1 MAKATGV
8 KKGSKLNFYK
18 FVDTEEPKGKGS
30 NPFGAT
36 THFNNNTTAINQIGE
51 SVNGLISMVAELKE
65 LEMSRL
71 EQMNKNK
78 PTPEPEPKDDKKK
91 KGNNP
96 LVNFAKN
103 ASKKGGDF
111 LSGILGMLGNML
123 KMFIAIP
130 ALMWLADPANK
141 EKLITVI
148 KVLSK
153 VGKFIFDFM
162 KFGVMTLMDGLYN
175 MFKSDANVFERIIG
189 FGKALVGFAT
199 VFLGIRWLR
208 NPFKLIKDIGMVV
221 PKLIKFVTTLI
232 AGKGKQKGKGLV
244 NLGMSVLGVK
254 KKAAGGYVPLKKAA
268 SGGWISG
275 PQTGY
280 PVSLD
285 GGMTTSFIGH
295 GTEYVSQKADGGAF
309 VVPFDTPATRRT
321 PSLTNTRMKEAKRL
335 GFADGG
341 LLNIT
346 PPTFIT
352 NNNNNTTFNNN
363 NNTNTSN
370 TTTNNISEYS
380 KGGDISERN
389 ISQYSKG
396 GDVYQKFLNN
406 PQTSIDNTT
415 NEYTKSGE
423 ITDKFLDNSK
433 TFINEYSKGGRTLI
447 NNTTLKNNRTSTNN
461 TTTNEYSKGGEVN
474 NEFLYLPQTNMGNP
488 LDAFQDQS
496 YNPPIGN
503 TVNYNPSPINNFSR
517 GGDYK
522 PLLNFAVGG
531 KVNNISNFSTGGSV
545 SNINTS
551 AVQPI
556 SISTT
561 VSPMV
566 QRTKIGMGFSEGG
579 QTPKIM
585 SASTKPSVTKQ
596 TETRNESV
604 NEVKTASMATL
615 EATAATVMEVNN
627 KNAQAIEQAKSAT
640 AGGGG
645 EPNTVVQGLPGSGT
659 VNINGILKTTA
670 TVLNSNNNYM
680 KGLIK

>member
-78 PTPEPEPKDDKKK
+78 PTLEPEPKDDKKK
-91 KGNNP
+91 KAGNP

-103 ASKKGGDF
+103 ASKKRGDF

-189 FGKALVGFAT
+189 FGKALIGFAT
-199 VFLGIRWLR
+199 VFLGIRWLK

-221 PKLIKFVTTLI
+221 PKLVKFVTTLI
-232 AGKGKQKGKGLV
+232 AGKGKSKGKGLV
-244 NLGMSVLGVK
+244 KLGMNVLGVK

-346 PPTFIT
+346 PPTFNT
-352 NNNNNTTFNNN
+352 NNNNNATFNNN
-363 NNTNTSN
+363 NNTNTSTSN
-370 TTTNNISEYS
+370 TTTN
-380 KGGDISERN
+380 N

-396 GDVYQKFLNN
+396 GDISQKFLNN
-406 PQTSIDNTT
+406 SQTSIDNTT
-415 NEYTKSGE
+415 NEYTKGGE

-447 NNTTLKNNRTSTNN
+447 NNTTTNQ
-461 TTTNEYSKGGEVN
+461 YSKGGEVN
-474 NEFLYLPQTNMGNP
+474 NEFLYLPQTNMDNP
-488 LDAFQDQS
+488 LDTFQDQS

-522 PLLNFAVGG
+522 PLVNFAVGG

-545 SNINTS
+545 SNINT
-551 AVQPI
+551 QPI
-556 SISTT
+556 SISTEI
-561 VSPMV
+561 SPMV

-579 QTPKIM
+579 KTPRVF
-585 SASTKPSVTKQ
+585 SASTKSDNLTKQ

-615 EATAATVMEVNN
+615 EATAATVMEVNT
-627 KNAQAIEQAKSAT
+627 KNAQAIEQARSAT

-645 EPNTVVQGLPGSGT
+645 EPETIVQGLPGSGT
-659 VNINGILKTTA
+659 VNVNGVLKTTA

>member
-189 FGKALVGFAT
+189 FGKALIGFAT

-268 SGGWISG
+268 SGGWSSG

-447 NNTTLKNNRTSTNN
+447 NNTTLRII
-461 TTTNEYSKGGEVN
+461 EHQ
-474 NEFLYLPQTNMGNP
+474 L
-488 LDAFQDQS
+488 
-496 YNPPIGN
+496 I
-503 TVNYNPSPINNFSR
+503 I
-517 GGDYK
+517 
-522 PLLNFAVGG
+522 LL
-531 KVNNISNFSTGGSV
+531 
-545 SNINTS
+545 
-551 AVQPI
+551 
-556 SISTT
+556 
-561 VSPMV
+561 
-566 QRTKIGMGFSEGG
+566 
-579 QTPKIM
+579 
-585 SASTKPSVTKQ
+585 
-596 TETRNESV
+596 
-604 NEVKTASMATL
+604 
-615 EATAATVMEVNN
+615 
-627 KNAQAIEQAKSAT
+627 
-640 AGGGG
+640 
-645 EPNTVVQGLPGSGT
+645 
-659 VNINGILKTTA
+659 
-670 TVLNSNNNYM
+670 
-680 KGLIK
+680 

>member
-18 FVDTEEPKGKGS
+18 FVETEEPKGKGS

-65 LEMSRL
+65 LELARL
-71 EQMNKNK
+71 DQINKNK
-78 PTPEPEPKDDKKK
+78 PKPELESKDDKKK
-91 KGNNP
+91 KAGNP

-162 KFGVMTLMDGLYN
+162 KFGVITLMDGLYN
-175 MFKSDANVFERIIG
+175 MFKSDANIFERILG

-199 VFLGIRWLR
+199 VFLGIRWLK
-208 NPFKLIKDIGMVV
+208 NPLKLIKDIRAVV

-232 AGKGKQKGKGLV
+232 AGKKKGQAGGIVK
-244 NLGMSVLGVK
+244 LGMNVLGVK
-254 KKAAGGYVPLKKAA
+254 TKGRATGGYVPLKKAA

-335 GFADGG
+335 GFANGG

-352 NNNNNTTFNNN
+352 NNNNTAFNNN

-380 KGGDISERN
+380 KGGDIS
-389 ISQYSKG
+389 
-396 GDVYQKFLNN
+396 QKFLNN
-406 PQTSIDNTT
+406 SQTSIDNTT

-461 TTTNEYSKGGEVN
+461 TTTNQYSKGGEVN

-488 LDAFQDQS
+488 LDTFQDQS
-496 YNPPIGN
+496 YKPPIGN
-503 TVNYNPSPINNFSR
+503 TVNYNSSPINNFSK
-517 GGDYK
+517 GGDFK

-531 KVNNISNFSTGGSV
+531 KVNNVSNFSTGGSV
-545 SNINTS
+545 SNIST
-551 AVQPI
+551 QPI

-579 QTPKIM
+579 ETPKIM

-604 NEVKTASMATL
+604 NEVKTASLATL
-615 EATAATVMEVNN
+615 EATAATVMEVNT
-627 KNAQAIEQAKSAT
+627 KNAQAIEQARSAT

-645 EPNTVVQGLPGSGT
+645 EPETIVQGLPGSGT
-659 VNINGILKTTA
+659 VNVNGVLKTTA

>member
-51 SVNGLISMVAELKE
+51 SVNGLISMVAELKQLE
-65 LEMSRL
+65 LARL

-78 PTPEPEPKDDKKK
+78 PTLEPEPKDDKKK

-103 ASKKGGDF
+103 ASKKSGDF

-153 VGKFIFDFM
+153 IGKFIFDFM
-162 KFGVMTLMDGLYN
+162 KFGVLTLMDGLYN
-175 MFKSDANVFERIIG
+175 MFKSDGSVFDRILG

-199 VFLGIRWLR
+199 VFLGIRWLK
-208 NPFKLIKDIGMVV
+208 NPLKLIKDIKSVV

-232 AGKGKQKGKGLV
+232 SGKGKSKGKGLV
-244 NLGMSVLGVK
+244 KLGMNVLGVK

-346 PPTFIT
+346 PPTFNT
-352 NNNNNTTFNNN
+352 NNNNNATFNNN

-370 TTTNNISEYS
+370 TTTNNISQYS
-380 KGGDISERN
+380 KGGDIS
-389 ISQYSKG
+389 
-396 GDVYQKFLNN
+396 QKFLNN
-406 PQTSIDNTT
+406 SQTSIDNTT

-447 NNTTLKNNRTSTNN
+447 NNTTLKNNRTSTSN
-461 TTTNEYSKGGEVN
+461 TTTNQYSKGGEVN
-474 NEFLYLPQTNMGNP
+474 NEFLYLPQTNMDNP
-488 LDAFQDQS
+488 LDTFQDQS

-522 PLLNFAVGG
+522 PLVNFAVGG

-545 SNINTS
+545 SNINT
-551 AVQPI
+551 QPI
-556 SISTT
+556 SISTEI
-561 VSPMV
+561 SPMV

-579 QTPKIM
+579 KTPRVF
-585 SASTKPSVTKQ
+585 SASTKSDNLTKQ

-615 EATAATVMEVNN
+615 EATAATVMEVNT
-627 KNAQAIEQAKSAT
+627 KNAQAIEQARSAT

-645 EPNTVVQGLPGSGT
+645 EPETIVQGLPGSGT
-659 VNINGILKTTA
+659 VNVNGVLKTTA

>member
-78 PTPEPEPKDDKKK
+78 PTLEPEPKDDKKK

-162 KFGVMTLMDGLYN
+162 KFGVLTLMDGLYN

-189 FGKALVGFAT
+189 FGKALIGFAT
-199 VFLGIRWLR
+199 VFLGIRWLK

-221 PKLIKFVTTLI
+221 PKLVKFVTTLI
-232 AGKGKQKGKGLV
+232 AGKGKSKGKGLV
-244 NLGMSVLGVK
+244 KLGMNVLGVK

-346 PPTFIT
+346 PPTFNT
-352 NNNNNTTFNNN
+352 NNNNNATFNNN

-370 TTTNNISEYS
+370 TTTNNISQYS
-380 KGGDISERN
+380 KGGDIS
-389 ISQYSKG
+389 
-396 GDVYQKFLNN
+396 QKFLNN
-406 PQTSIDNTT
+406 SQTSIDNTT

-447 NNTTLKNNRTSTNN
+447 NNTTTNQ
-461 TTTNEYSKGGEVN
+461 YSKGGEVN
-474 NEFLYLPQTNMGNP
+474 NEFLYLPQTNMDNP
-488 LDAFQDQS
+488 LDTFQDQS

-522 PLLNFAVGG
+522 PLVNFAVGG

-545 SNINTS
+545 SNINT
-551 AVQPI
+551 QPI
-556 SISTT
+556 SISTEI
-561 VSPMV
+561 SPMV

-579 QTPKIM
+579 KTPRVF
-585 SASTKPSVTKQ
+585 SASTKSDNLTKQ

-604 NEVKTASMATL
+604 NEVKTASLATL
-615 EATAATVMEVNN
+615 EATAATVMEVNT
-627 KNAQAIEQAKSAT
+627 KNAQAIEQARSAT

-645 EPNTVVQGLPGSGT
+645 EPETIVQGLPGSGT
-659 VNINGILKTTA
+659 VNVNGVLKTTA

>member
-51 SVNGLISMVAELKE
+51 SVNGLISMVAELKQLE
-65 LEMSRL
+65 LERL
-71 EQMNKNK
+71 EQINKNK

-91 KGNNP
+91 KAGNP

-162 KFGVMTLMDGLYN
+162 KFGVLTLMDGLYN
-175 MFKSDANVFERIIG
+175 MFKSDGNVFDRILG

-199 VFLGIRWLR
+199 VFLGIRWLK
-208 NPFKLIKDIGMVV
+208 NPLKLIKDIRMVV

-232 AGKGKQKGKGLV
+232 SGKGKSKGKGLV
-244 NLGMSVLGVK
+244 KGIINVATGK
-254 KKAAGGYVPLKKAA
+254 KGRAAGGYIPLKKAA

-346 PPTFIT
+346 PPTFNT
-352 NNNNNTTFNNN
+352 NNNNNATFN
-363 NNTNTSN
+363 NTSN
-370 TTTNNISEYS
+370 TTTNNISQYS
-380 KGGDISERN
+380 KGGDIS
-389 ISQYSKG
+389 
-396 GDVYQKFLNN
+396 QKFLNN
-406 PQTSIDNTT
+406 SQTSIDNTT
-415 NEYTKSGE
+415 NEYTKGGE

-447 NNTTLKNNRTSTNN
+447 NNS
-461 TTTNEYSKGGEVN
+461 TTTNQYSKGGEVN
-474 NEFLYLPQTNMGNP
+474 NEFLYLPQTNMDNP
-488 LDAFQDQS
+488 LDTFQDQS

-545 SNINTS
+545 SNINT
-551 AVQPI
+551 QPI

-579 QTPKIM
+579 QTPRVF
-585 SASTKPSVTKQ
+585 SASTKSDNITKQ

-615 EATAATVMEVNN
+615 EATAATVMEVNT

-645 EPNTVVQGLPGSGT
+645 EPETIVQGLPGSGT
-659 VNINGILKTTA
+659 VNVNGVLKTTA

>member
-51 SVNGLISMVAELKE
+51 SVNGLISMVAELKQLE
-65 LEMSRL
+65 LARL

-78 PTPEPEPKDDKKK
+78 PTLEPEPKDDKKK

-103 ASKKGGDF
+103 ASKKSGDF

-162 KFGVMTLMDGLYN
+162 KFGVLTLMDGLYN
-175 MFKSDANVFERIIG
+175 MFKSDGSVFDRILG

-199 VFLGIRWLR
+199 VFLGIRWLK
-208 NPFKLIKDIGMVV
+208 NPLKLIKDIRMVV

-232 AGKGKQKGKGLV
+232 AGKKKGQAGGLV
-244 NLGMSVLGVK
+244 KLGMNVLGVK
-254 KKAAGGYVPLKKAA
+254 TKGKATGGYVPLKKAA

-346 PPTFIT
+346 PPTFNT
-352 NNNNNTTFNNN
+352 NNNNNATFNNN
-363 NNTNTSN
+363 NNTNTSTSN
-370 TTTNNISEYS
+370 TTTN
-380 KGGDISERN
+380 N

-396 GDVYQKFLNN
+396 GDISQKFLNN
-406 PQTSIDNTT
+406 SETSINNTT

-447 NNTTLKNNRTSTNN
+447 NNTTLKNNRTSTSN
-461 TTTNEYSKGGEVN
+461 TTTNQYSKGGEVN
-474 NEFLYLPQTNMGNP
+474 NEFLYLPQTNMDNP
-488 LDAFQDQS
+488 LDTFQDQS

-522 PLLNFAVGG
+522 PLVNFAVGG

-545 SNINTS
+545 SNINT
-551 AVQPI
+551 QPI
-556 SISTT
+556 SISTEI
-561 VSPMV
+561 SPMV

-579 QTPKIM
+579 KTPRVF
-585 SASTKPSVTKQ
+585 SASTKSDNLTKQ

-615 EATAATVMEVNN
+615 EATAATVMEVNT
-627 KNAQAIEQAKSAT
+627 KNAQAIEQARSAT

-645 EPNTVVQGLPGSGT
+645 EPETIVQGLPGSGT
-659 VNINGILKTTA
+659 VNVNGVLKTTA

>member
-51 SVNGLISMVAELKE
+51 SVNGLISMVAELKQLE
-65 LEMSRL
+65 LARL

-78 PTPEPEPKDDKKK
+78 PKLEPEPKDDKKK

-103 ASKKGGDF
+103 ASKKSGDF

-162 KFGVMTLMDGLYN
+162 KFGVLTLMDGLYN

-189 FGKALVGFAT
+189 FGKAIIGFAT
-199 VFLGIRWLR
+199 VFLGIRWLK

-221 PKLIKFVTTLI
+221 PKLVKFVTTLI
-232 AGKGKQKGKGLV
+232 AGKGKSKGKGLV
-244 NLGMSVLGVK
+244 KLGMNVLGVK

-346 PPTFIT
+346 PPTFNT
-352 NNNNNTTFNNN
+352 NNNNNATFNNN

-370 TTTNNISEYS
+370 TTTNNISQYS
-380 KGGDISERN
+380 KGGDIS
-389 ISQYSKG
+389 
-396 GDVYQKFLNN
+396 QKFLNN
-406 PQTSIDNTT
+406 SQTSIDNTT

-447 NNTTLKNNRTSTNN
+447 NNTTTNQ
-461 TTTNEYSKGGEVN
+461 YSKGGEVN
-474 NEFLYLPQTNMGNP
+474 NEFLYLPQTNMDNP
-488 LDAFQDQS
+488 LDTFQDQS

-522 PLLNFAVGG
+522 PLVNFAVGG

-545 SNINTS
+545 SNINT
-551 AVQPI
+551 QPI
-556 SISTT
+556 SISTEI
-561 VSPMV
+561 SPMV

-579 QTPKIM
+579 QTPKVF
-585 SASTKPSVTKQ
+585 SASTKSDNLTKQ

-615 EATAATVMEVNN
+615 EATAATVMEVNT
-627 KNAQAIEQAKSAT
+627 KNAQAIEQARSAT

-645 EPNTVVQGLPGSGT
+645 EPETIVQGLPGSGT
-659 VNINGILKTTA
+659 VNVNGVLKTTA

>member
-51 SVNGLISMVAELKE
+51 SVNGLISMVAELKQLE
-65 LEMSRL
+65 LERL
-71 EQMNKNK
+71 EQINKNK

-91 KGNNP
+91 KAGNP

-162 KFGVMTLMDGLYN
+162 KFGVLTLMDGLYN
-175 MFKSDANVFERIIG
+175 MFKSDGSVFDRILG

-199 VFLGIRWLR
+199 VFLGIRWLK
-208 NPFKLIKDIGMVV
+208 NPLKLIKDIRMVV

-232 AGKGKQKGKGLV
+232 SGKGKSKGKGLV
-244 NLGMSVLGVK
+244 KGIINVATGK
-254 KKAAGGYVPLKKAA
+254 KGRAAGGYIPLKKAA

-346 PPTFIT
+346 PPTFNT
-352 NNNNNTTFNNN
+352 NNNNNATFNNN
-363 NNTNTSN
+363 NNT
-370 TTTNNISEYS
+370 TTN
-380 KGGDISERN
+380 N

-396 GDVYQKFLNN
+396 GDISQKFLNN
-406 PQTSIDNTT
+406 SQTSIDNTT
-415 NEYTKSGE
+415 NEYTKGGE

-447 NNTTLKNNRTSTNN
+447 NNTTLKNNQ
-461 TTTNEYSKGGEVN
+461 YSKGGEVN
-474 NEFLYLPQTNMGNP
+474 NEFLYLPQTNMDNP
-488 LDAFQDQS
+488 LDTFQDQS

-545 SNINTS
+545 SNINT
-551 AVQPI
+551 QPI

-579 QTPKIM
+579 QTPRVF
-585 SASTKPSVTKQ
+585 SASTKSDNITKQ

-604 NEVKTASMATL
+604 NEVKTASLATL
-615 EATAATVMEVNN
+615 EATAATVMEVNT

-645 EPNTVVQGLPGSGT
+645 EPETIVQGLPGSGT
-659 VNINGILKTTA
+659 VNVNGVLKTTA

>member
-51 SVNGLISMVAELKE
+51 SVNGLISMVAELKQLE
-65 LEMSRL
+65 LARL

-78 PTPEPEPKDDKKK
+78 PTLEPEPKDDKKK

-103 ASKKGGDF
+103 ASKKSGDF

-153 VGKFIFDFM
+153 IGKFIFDFM
-162 KFGVMTLMDGLYN
+162 KFGVLTLMDGLYN
-175 MFKSDANVFERIIG
+175 MFKSDGSVFDRILG

-199 VFLGIRWLR
+199 VFLGIRWLK
-208 NPFKLIKDIGMVV
+208 NPLKLIKDIRMVV

-232 AGKGKQKGKGLV
+232 SGKGKSKGKGLV
-244 NLGMSVLGVK
+244 KGIINVATGK
-254 KKAAGGYVPLKKAA
+254 KGRAAGGYIPLKKAA

-346 PPTFIT
+346 PPTFNT
-352 NNNNNTTFNNN
+352 NNNNNATFNNN

-370 TTTNNISEYS
+370 TTTNNISQYS
-380 KGGDISERN
+380 KGGDIS
-389 ISQYSKG
+389 
-396 GDVYQKFLNN
+396 QKFLNN
-406 PQTSIDNTT
+406 SQTSIDNTT
-415 NEYTKSGE
+415 NEYTKGGE

-447 NNTTLKNNRTSTNN
+447 NNTTLKNNRTSTSN
-461 TTTNEYSKGGEVN
+461 TTTNQYSKGGEVN
-474 NEFLYLPQTNMGNP
+474 NEFLYLPQTNMDNP
-488 LDAFQDQS
+488 LDTFQDQS

-522 PLLNFAVGG
+522 PLVNFAVGG

-545 SNINTS
+545 SNINT
-551 AVQPI
+551 QPI
-556 SISTT
+556 SISTEI
-561 VSPMV
+561 SPMV

-579 QTPKIM
+579 QTPKVF
-585 SASTKPSVTKQ
+585 SASTKSDNLTKQ

-615 EATAATVMEVNN
+615 EATAATVMEVNT
-627 KNAQAIEQAKSAT
+627 KNAQAIEQARSAT

-645 EPNTVVQGLPGSGT
+645 EPETIVQGLPGSGT
-659 VNINGILKTTA
+659 VNVNGVLKTTA

>member
-51 SVNGLISMVAELKE
+51 SVNGLISMVAELKQLE
-65 LEMSRL
+65 LARL

-78 PTPEPEPKDDKKK
+78 PKLEPEPKDDKKK

-103 ASKKGGDF
+103 ASKKSGDF

-162 KFGVMTLMDGLYN
+162 KFGVLTLMDGLYN
-175 MFKSDANVFERIIG
+175 MFKSDGSVFDRILG

-199 VFLGIRWLR
+199 VFLGIRWLK
-208 NPFKLIKDIGMVV
+208 NPLKLIKDIKSVV
-221 PKLIKFVTTLI
+221 PKLVKFVTTLI
-232 AGKGKQKGKGLV
+232 SGKGKSKGKGLV
-244 NLGMSVLGVK
+244 KFGMNVLGVK

-346 PPTFIT
+346 PPTFNT
-352 NNNNNTTFNNN
+352 NNNNNATFNNN
-363 NNTNTSN
+363 NNTNTSTSN
-370 TTTNNISEYS
+370 TTTN
-380 KGGDISERN
+380 N

-396 GDVYQKFLNN
+396 GDISQKFLNN
-406 PQTSIDNTT
+406 SQTSIDNTT

-447 NNTTLKNNRTSTNN
+447 NNTTLKNNRTSTSN
-461 TTTNEYSKGGEVN
+461 TTTNQYSKGGEVN
-474 NEFLYLPQTNMGNP
+474 NEFLYMPQTNMDNP
-488 LDAFQDQS
+488 LDTFQDQS

-522 PLLNFAVGG
+522 PLVNFAVGG

-545 SNINTS
+545 SNINT
-551 AVQPI
+551 QPI
-556 SISTT
+556 SISTEI
-561 VSPMV
+561 SPMV

-579 QTPKIM
+579 QTPKVF
-585 SASTKPSVTKQ
+585 SASTKSDNLTKQ

-615 EATAATVMEVNN
+615 EATAATVMEVNT
-627 KNAQAIEQAKSAT
+627 KNAQAIEQARSAT

-645 EPNTVVQGLPGSGT
+645 EPETIVQGLPGSGT
-659 VNINGILKTTA
+659 VNVNGVLKTTA

>member
-78 PTPEPEPKDDKKK
+78 PTLEPEPKDDKKK

-189 FGKALVGFAT
+189 FGKALIGFAT
-199 VFLGIRWLR
+199 VFLGIRWLK

-221 PKLIKFVTTLI
+221 PKLVKFVTTLI
-232 AGKGKQKGKGLV
+232 AGKGKSKGKGLV
-244 NLGMSVLGVK
+244 KLGMNVLGVK

-346 PPTFIT
+346 PPTFNT
-352 NNNNNTTFNNN
+352 NNNNNATFNNN
-363 NNTNTSN
+363 NNTNTSTSN
-370 TTTNNISEYS
+370 TTTN
-380 KGGDISERN
+380 N

-396 GDVYQKFLNN
+396 GDISQKFLNN
-406 PQTSIDNTT
+406 SQTSIDNTT

-447 NNTTLKNNRTSTNN
+447 NNTTTNQ
-461 TTTNEYSKGGEVN
+461 YSKGGEVN
-474 NEFLYLPQTNMGNP
+474 NEFLYLPQTNMDNP
-488 LDAFQDQS
+488 LDTFQDQS

-522 PLLNFAVGG
+522 PLVNFAVGG

-545 SNINTS
+545 SNINT
-551 AVQPI
+551 QPI
-556 SISTT
+556 SISTEI
-561 VSPMV
+561 SPMV

-579 QTPKIM
+579 KTPRVF
-585 SASTKPSVTKQ
+585 SASTKSDNLTKQ

-615 EATAATVMEVNN
+615 EATAATVMEVNT
-627 KNAQAIEQAKSAT
+627 KNAQAIEQARSAT

-645 EPNTVVQGLPGSGT
+645 EPETIVQGLPGSGT
-659 VNINGILKTTA
+659 VNVNGVLKTTA

>member
-18 FVDTEEPKGKGS
+18 FVETEEPKGKGS

-65 LEMSRL
+65 LELARL
-71 EQMNKNK
+71 DQINKNK
-78 PTPEPEPKDDKKK
+78 PKPEPEPKDDKKK
-91 KGNNP
+91 KAGNP

-162 KFGVMTLMDGLYN
+162 KFGVITLMDGLYN
-175 MFKSDANVFERIIG
+175 MFKSDANIFERILG

-199 VFLGIRWLR
+199 VFLGIRWLK
-208 NPFKLIKDIGMVV
+208 NPLKLIKDIRMVV

-232 AGKGKQKGKGLV
+232 AGKKKGQAGGLV
-244 NLGMSVLGVK
+244 KLGMNVLGVK
-254 KKAAGGYVPLKKAA
+254 TKGRATGGYVPLKKAA

-346 PPTFIT
+346 PPTFFT

-363 NNTNTSN
+363 NNTSN

-380 KGGDISERN
+380 KGGDIS
-389 ISQYSKG
+389 
-396 GDVYQKFLNN
+396 QKFLNN
-406 PQTSIDNTT
+406 SQTSIDNTT

-461 TTTNEYSKGGEVN
+461 TTTNQYSKGGEVN

-488 LDAFQDQS
+488 LDTFQDQS
-496 YNPPIGN
+496 YKPPIGN
-503 TVNYNPSPINNFSR
+503 TVNYNSSPINNFSK
-517 GGDYK
+517 GGDFK

-545 SNINTS
+545 SNIST
-551 AVQPI
+551 QPI

-579 QTPKIM
+579 ETPKIM

-615 EATAATVMEVNN
+615 EATAATVMEVNT

-645 EPNTVVQGLPGSGT
+645 EPETIVQGLPGSGT
-659 VNINGILKTTA
+659 VNINGVLKTTA

>member
-51 SVNGLISMVAELKE
+51 SVNGLISMVAELKQLE
-65 LEMSRL
+65 LERL
-71 EQMNKNK
+71 EQINKNK

-91 KGNNP
+91 KAGNP

-153 VGKFIFDFM
+153 IGKFIFDFM
-162 KFGVMTLMDGLYN
+162 KFGVLTLMDGLYN
-175 MFKSDANVFERIIG
+175 MFKSDGNVFDRILG

-199 VFLGIRWLR
+199 VFLGIRWLK
-208 NPFKLIKDIGMVV
+208 NPLKLIKDIRMVV

-232 AGKGKQKGKGLV
+232 SGKGKSKGKGLV
-244 NLGMSVLGVK
+244 KGIINVATGK
-254 KKAAGGYVPLKKAA
+254 KGRAAGGYIPLKKAA

-346 PPTFIT
+346 PPTFNT
-352 NNNNNTTFNNN
+352 NNNNNATFN
-363 NNTNTSN
+363 NTSN
-370 TTTNNISEYS
+370 TTTNNISQYS
-380 KGGDISERN
+380 KGGDIS
-389 ISQYSKG
+389 
-396 GDVYQKFLNN
+396 QKFLNN
-406 PQTSIDNTT
+406 SQTSIDNTT
-415 NEYTKSGE
+415 NEYTKGGE

-447 NNTTLKNNRTSTNN
+447 NNTT
-461 TTTNEYSKGGEVN
+461 TTNQYSKGGEVN
-474 NEFLYLPQTNMGNP
+474 NEFLYLPQTNMDNP
-488 LDAFQDQS
+488 LDTFQDQS

-545 SNINTS
+545 SNINT
-551 AVQPI
+551 QPI

-579 QTPKIM
+579 KTPRVF
-585 SASTKPSVTKQ
+585 SASTKSDNITKQ

-615 EATAATVMEVNN
+615 EATAATVMEVNT

-645 EPNTVVQGLPGSGT
+645 EPETIVQGLPGSGT
-659 VNINGILKTTA
+659 VNVNGVLKTTA

>member
-51 SVNGLISMVAELKE
+51 SVNGLISMVAELKQLE
-65 LEMSRL
+65 LARL

-78 PTPEPEPKDDKKK
+78 PTLEPEPKDDKKKK

-153 VGKFIFDFM
+153 IGKFIFDFM

-175 MFKSDANVFERIIG
+175 MFKSDGNVFDRILG
-189 FGKALVGFAT
+189 FGKAIIGLAT
-199 VFLGIRWLR
+199 VFLGIRWLK
-208 NPFKLIKDIGMVV
+208 NPFKLIKDIMSVV

-254 KKAAGGYVPLKKAA
+254 KKAAAGGYIPLKKAA

-346 PPTFIT
+346 PPTFNT
-352 NNNNNTTFNNN
+352 NNNNNATFNNN
-363 NNTNTSN
+363 NNTNTSTSN
-370 TTTNNISEYS
+370 TTTN
-380 KGGDISERN
+380 N

-396 GDVYQKFLNN
+396 GDISQKFLNN
-406 PQTSIDNTT
+406 SETSINNTT

-461 TTTNEYSKGGEVN
+461 TTTNQYSKGGEVN
-474 NEFLYLPQTNMGNP
+474 NEFLYLPQTNMDNP
-488 LDAFQDQS
+488 LDTFQDQS

-522 PLLNFAVGG
+522 PLVNFAVGG

-545 SNINTS
+545 SNINT
-551 AVQPI
+551 QPI
-556 SISTT
+556 SISTEI
-561 VSPMV
+561 SPMV

-579 QTPKIM
+579 KTPRVF
-585 SASTKPSVTKQ
+585 SASTKSDNLTKQ

-615 EATAATVMEVNN
+615 EATAATVMEVNT
-627 KNAQAIEQAKSAT
+627 KNAQAIEQARSAT

-645 EPNTVVQGLPGSGT
+645 EPETIVQGLPGSGT
-659 VNINGILKTTA
+659 VNVNGVLKTTA

>member
-18 FVDTEEPKGKGS
+18 FVETEEPKGKGS

-65 LEMSRL
+65 LELARL
-71 EQMNKNK
+71 DQINKNK
-78 PTPEPEPKDDKKK
+78 PKPELESKDDKKK
-91 KGNNP
+91 KAGNP

-175 MFKSDANVFERIIG
+175 MFKSDANIFERILG

-199 VFLGIRWLR
+199 VFLGIRWLK
-208 NPFKLIKDIGMVV
+208 NPLKLIKDIRAVV

-232 AGKGKQKGKGLV
+232 AGKKKGQAGGIVK
-244 NLGMSVLGVK
+244 LGMNVLGVK
-254 KKAAGGYVPLKKAA
+254 TKGRATGGYVPLKKAA

-352 NNNNNTTFNNN
+352 NNNNTTFNNN
-363 NNTNTSN
+363 NNTSN

-380 KGGDISERN
+380 KGGDISQKN

-396 GDVYQKFLNN
+396 GDISQKFLNN
-406 PQTSIDNTT
+406 SQTSIDNTT

-461 TTTNEYSKGGEVN
+461 TTTNQYSKGGEVN

-488 LDAFQDQS
+488 LDTFQDQS
-496 YNPPIGN
+496 YKPPIGN
-503 TVNYNPSPINNFSR
+503 TVNYNSSPINNFSK
-517 GGDYK
+517 GGDFK

-545 SNINTS
+545 SNIST
-551 AVQPI
+551 QPI

-561 VSPMV
+561 VSPMI

-579 QTPKIM
+579 ETPKIM

-604 NEVKTASMATL
+604 NEVKTASLATL
-615 EATAATVMEVNN
+615 EATAATVMEVNT
-627 KNAQAIEQAKSAT
+627 KNAQAIEQARSAT

-645 EPNTVVQGLPGSGT
+645 EPETIVQGLPGSGT
-659 VNINGILKTTA
+659 VNVNGVLKTTA

>member
-18 FVDTEEPKGKGS
+18 FVETEEPKGKGS

-51 SVNGLISMVAELKE
+51 SVNGLISMVAELKQLE
-65 LEMSRL
+65 LARL
-71 EQMNKNK
+71 DQINKNK
-78 PTPEPEPKDDKKK
+78 PKPEPEPKDDKKK
-91 KGNNP
+91 KAGNP

-162 KFGVMTLMDGLYN
+162 KFGVLTLMDGLYN
-175 MFKSDANVFERIIG
+175 MFKSDANIFERILG

-199 VFLGIRWLR
+199 VFLGIRWLK
-208 NPFKLIKDIGMVV
+208 NPLKLIKDIRMVV

-232 AGKGKQKGKGLV
+232 AGKKKGQAGGLV
-244 NLGMSVLGVK
+244 KLGMNALGVK
-254 KKAAGGYVPLKKAA
+254 TKGRATGGYVPLKKAA

-363 NNTNTSN
+363 NTSN

-380 KGGDISERN
+380 KGGDISQKN

-396 GDVYQKFLNN
+396 GDISQKFLNN
-406 PQTSIDNTT
+406 SQTSIDNTT

-461 TTTNEYSKGGEVN
+461 TTTNQYSKGGEVN

-488 LDAFQDQS
+488 LDTFQDQS
-496 YNPPIGN
+496 YKPPIGN
-503 TVNYNPSPINNFSR
+503 TVNYNSSPINNFSK
-517 GGDYK
+517 GGDFK

-545 SNINTS
+545 SNINT
-551 AVQPI
+551 QPI

-579 QTPKIM
+579 ETPKIM

-604 NEVKTASMATL
+604 NEVKTASLATL
-615 EATAATVMEVNN
+615 EATAATVMEVNT
-627 KNAQAIEQAKSAT
+627 KNAQAIEQARSAT

-645 EPNTVVQGLPGSGT
+645 EPETIVQGLPGSGT
-659 VNINGILKTTA
+659 VNINGVLKTTA

>member
-51 SVNGLISMVAELKE
+51 SVNGLISMVAELKQLE
-65 LEMSRL
+65 LARL

-78 PTPEPEPKDDKKK
+78 PTLEPEPKDDKKK

-103 ASKKGGDF
+103 ASKKSGDF

-153 VGKFIFDFM
+153 IGKFIFDFM
-162 KFGVMTLMDGLYN
+162 KFGVLTLMDGLYN
-175 MFKSDANVFERIIG
+175 MFKSDGSVFDRILG

-199 VFLGIRWLR
+199 VFLGIRWLK
-208 NPFKLIKDIGMVV
+208 NPFKLIKDIMSVV

-254 KKAAGGYVPLKKAA
+254 KKAAAGGYIPLKKAA

-346 PPTFIT
+346 PPTFNT
-352 NNNNNTTFNNN
+352 NNNNNATFNNN

-370 TTTNNISEYS
+370 TTTNNISQYS
-380 KGGDISERN
+380 KGGDIS
-389 ISQYSKG
+389 
-396 GDVYQKFLNN
+396 QKFLNN
-406 PQTSIDNTT
+406 SQTSIDNTT

-447 NNTTLKNNRTSTNN
+447 NNTTLKNNRTSTSN
-461 TTTNEYSKGGEVN
+461 TTTNQYSKGGEVN
-474 NEFLYLPQTNMGNP
+474 NEFLYLPQTNMENP
-488 LDAFQDQS
+488 LDTFQDQS

-522 PLLNFAVGG
+522 PLVNFAVGG

-545 SNINTS
+545 SNINT
-551 AVQPI
+551 QPI
-556 SISTT
+556 SISTEI
-561 VSPMV
+561 SPMV

-579 QTPKIM
+579 KTPRVF
-585 SASTKPSVTKQ
+585 SASTKSDNLTKQ

-615 EATAATVMEVNN
+615 EATAATVMEVNT
-627 KNAQAIEQAKSAT
+627 KNAQAIEQARSAT

-645 EPNTVVQGLPGSGT
+645 EPETIVQGLPGSGT
-659 VNINGILKTTA
+659 VNVNGVLKTTA

>member
-18 FVDTEEPKGKGS
+18 FVETEEPKGKGS

-65 LEMSRL
+65 LELARL
-71 EQMNKNK
+71 DQINKNK
-78 PTPEPEPKDDKKK
+78 PKPEPESKDDKKK
-91 KGNNP
+91 KAGNP

-175 MFKSDANVFERIIG
+175 MFKSDANIFERILG

-199 VFLGIRWLR
+199 VFLGIRWLK
-208 NPFKLIKDIGMVV
+208 NPLKLIKDIRAVV

-232 AGKGKQKGKGLV
+232 AGKKKGQAGGIVK
-244 NLGMSVLGVK
+244 LGMNVLGVK
-254 KKAAGGYVPLKKAA
+254 TKGRATGGYVPLKKAA

-335 GFADGG
+335 GFANGG

-352 NNNNNTTFNNN
+352 NNNNTTFNNN
-363 NNTNTSN
+363 NNTSN

-380 KGGDISERN
+380 KGGDISQKN

-396 GDVYQKFLNN
+396 GDISQKFLNN
-406 PQTSIDNTT
+406 SQTSIDNTT

-461 TTTNEYSKGGEVN
+461 TTTNQYSKGGEVN

-488 LDAFQDQS
+488 LDTFQDQS
-496 YNPPIGN
+496 YKPPIGN
-503 TVNYNPSPINNFSR
+503 TVNYNSSPINNFSK
-517 GGDYK
+517 GGDFK

-545 SNINTS
+545 SNIST
-551 AVQPI
+551 QPI

-579 QTPKIM
+579 ETPKIM

-604 NEVKTASMATL
+604 NEVKTASLATL
-615 EATAATVMEVNN
+615 EATAATVMEVNT
-627 KNAQAIEQAKSAT
+627 KNAQAIEQARSAT

-645 EPNTVVQGLPGSGT
+645 EPETIVQGLPGSGT
-659 VNINGILKTTA
+659 VNVNGVLKTTA

>member
-51 SVNGLISMVAELKE
+51 SVNGLISMVAELKQLE
-65 LEMSRL
+65 LARL

-91 KGNNP
+91 KAGNP

-162 KFGVMTLMDGLYN
+162 KFGVLTLMDGLYN
-175 MFKSDANVFERIIG
+175 MFKSDGSVFDRILG

-199 VFLGIRWLR
+199 VFLGIRWLK

-221 PKLIKFVTTLI
+221 PRLIKFVTTLI
-232 AGKGKQKGKGLV
+232 AGKKKGEAGGLV
-244 NLGMSVLGVK
+244 KLGMNMLGVK
-254 KKAAGGYVPLKKAA
+254 TKGKATGGYVPLKKAA

-346 PPTFIT
+346 PPTFNT
-352 NNNNNTTFNNN
+352 NNNTNTTFNNN

-370 TTTNNISEYS
+370 TTTNNISQYS
-380 KGGDISERN
+380 KGGDIS
-389 ISQYSKG
+389 
-396 GDVYQKFLNN
+396 QKFLNN

-415 NEYTKSGE
+415 NEYNKGGE

-461 TTTNEYSKGGEVN
+461 TTTNQYSKGGEVN
-474 NEFLYLPQTNMGNP
+474 NEFLYLPQTNMDNP
-488 LDAFQDQS
+488 LDTFQDQS

-545 SNINTS
+545 SNINT
-551 AVQPI
+551 QPI
-556 SISTT
+556 SISTEI
-561 VSPMV
+561 SPMV

-579 QTPKIM
+579 KTPRVF
-585 SASTKPSVTKQ
+585 SASTKSDNLTKQ

-615 EATAATVMEVNN
+615 EATAATVMEVNT
-627 KNAQAIEQAKSAT
+627 KNAQAIEQARSAT

-645 EPNTVVQGLPGSGT
+645 EPETIVQGLPGSGT
-659 VNINGILKTTA
+659 VNVNGVLKTTA

>member
-51 SVNGLISMVAELKE
+51 SVNGLISMVAELKQLE
-65 LEMSRL
+65 LARL

-78 PTPEPEPKDDKKK
+78 PTLEPEPKDDKKK

-103 ASKKGGDF
+103 ASKKSGDF

-153 VGKFIFDFM
+153 IGKFIFDFM
-162 KFGVMTLMDGLYN
+162 KFGVLTLMDGLYN
-175 MFKSDANVFERIIG
+175 MFKSDGSVFDRILG

-199 VFLGIRWLR
+199 VFLGIRWLK
-208 NPFKLIKDIGMVV
+208 NPLKLIKDIRMVV

-232 AGKGKQKGKGLV
+232 SGKGKSKGKGLV
-244 NLGMSVLGVK
+244 KLGMNVLGVK

-346 PPTFIT
+346 PPTFNT
-352 NNNNNTTFNNN
+352 NNNNNATFNNN
-363 NNTNTSN
+363 NNTNTSTSN
-370 TTTNNISEYS
+370 TTTN
-380 KGGDISERN
+380 N

-396 GDVYQKFLNN
+396 GDISQKFLNN
-406 PQTSIDNTT
+406 SQTSIDNTT

-447 NNTTLKNNRTSTNN
+447 NNTTLKNNRTSTSN
-461 TTTNEYSKGGEVN
+461 TTTNQYSKGGEVN
-474 NEFLYLPQTNMGNP
+474 NEFLYLPQTNMDNP
-488 LDAFQDQS
+488 LDTFQDQS

-522 PLLNFAVGG
+522 PLVNFAVGG

-545 SNINTS
+545 SNINT
-551 AVQPI
+551 QPI
-556 SISTT
+556 SISTEI
-561 VSPMV
+561 SPMV

-579 QTPKIM
+579 KTPRVF
-585 SASTKPSVTKQ
+585 SASTKSDNLTKQ

-615 EATAATVMEVNN
+615 EATAATVMEVNT
-627 KNAQAIEQAKSAT
+627 KNAQAIEQARSAT

-645 EPNTVVQGLPGSGT
+645 EPETIVQGLPGSGT
-659 VNINGILKTTA
+659 VNVNGVLKTTA

>member
-51 SVNGLISMVAELKE
+51 SVNGLISMVAELKQLE
-65 LEMSRL
+65 LARL

-78 PTPEPEPKDDKKK
+78 PTLEPEPKDDKKK

-103 ASKKGGDF
+103 ASKKSGDF

-153 VGKFIFDFM
+153 IGKFIFDFM
-162 KFGVMTLMDGLYN
+162 KFGVLTLMDGLYN
-175 MFKSDANVFERIIG
+175 MFKSDGSVFDRILG

-199 VFLGIRWLR
+199 VFLGIRWLK
-208 NPFKLIKDIGMVV
+208 NPLKLIKDIRMVV

-232 AGKGKQKGKGLV
+232 SGKGKSKGKGLV
-244 NLGMSVLGVK
+244 KLGMNVLGVK

-346 PPTFIT
+346 PPTFNT
-352 NNNNNTTFNNN
+352 NNNNNATFNNN

-370 TTTNNISEYS
+370 TTTNNISQYS
-380 KGGDISERN
+380 KGGDIS
-389 ISQYSKG
+389 
-396 GDVYQKFLNN
+396 QKFLNN
-406 PQTSIDNTT
+406 SQTSIDNTT

-447 NNTTLKNNRTSTNN
+447 NNTTLKNNRTSTSN
-461 TTTNEYSKGGEVN
+461 TTTNQYSKGGEVN
-474 NEFLYLPQTNMGNP
+474 NEFLYLPQTNMDNP
-488 LDAFQDQS
+488 LDTFQDQS

-522 PLLNFAVGG
+522 PLVNFAVGG

-545 SNINTS
+545 SNINT
-551 AVQPI
+551 QPI
-556 SISTT
+556 SISTEI
-561 VSPMV
+561 SPMV

-579 QTPKIM
+579 KTPRVF
-585 SASTKPSVTKQ
+585 SASTKSDNLTKQ

-604 NEVKTASMATL
+604 NEVKTASLATL
-615 EATAATVMEVNN
+615 EATAATVMEVNT
-627 KNAQAIEQAKSAT
+627 KNAQAIEQARSAT

-645 EPNTVVQGLPGSGT
+645 EPETIVQGLPGSGT
-659 VNINGILKTTA
+659 VNVNGVLKTTA

>member
-36 THFNNNTTAINQIGE
+36 THFNNNTTALNQIGE
-51 SVNGLISMVAELKE
+51 SVNGLISMVAELKQLE
-65 LEMSRL
+65 LARL

-91 KGNNP
+91 GVGNP

-162 KFGVMTLMDGLYN
+162 KFGVMSLMDGLYN
-175 MFKSDANVFERIIG
+175 MFKSDGSVFDRILG
-189 FGKALVGFAT
+189 FGKALIGFST
-199 VFLGIRWLR
+199 VFLGIRWLK
-208 NPFKLIKDIGMVV
+208 NPFKLIKDIMSVV

-244 NLGMSVLGVK
+244 NLGKNLIMGK
-254 KKAAGGYVPLKKAA
+254 RGKAAGGYVSLKKAA

-346 PPTFIT
+346 PPTFNT
-352 NNNNNTTFNNN
+352 NNNNNATFNN
-363 NNTNTSN
+363 NTSN
-370 TTTNNISEYS
+370 TTTNNISQYS
-380 KGGDISERN
+380 KGGDIS
-389 ISQYSKG
+389 
-396 GDVYQKFLNN
+396 QKFLNN
-406 PQTSIDNTT
+406 SQTSIDNTT

-447 NNTTLKNNRTSTNN
+447 NNRTSTNN
-461 TTTNEYSKGGEVN
+461 TTTNQYSKGGEVN
-474 NEFLYLPQTNMGNP
+474 NEFLYMPQTNMDNP
-488 LDAFQDQS
+488 LDTFQDQS

-522 PLLNFAVGG
+522 PLLNFATGG

-545 SNINTS
+545 SNINT
-551 AVQPI
+551 QPI
-556 SISTT
+556 SISTKI
-561 VSPMV
+561 SPMV

-579 QTPKIM
+579 ETPKIF
-585 SASTKPSVTKQ
+585 SASTKSDNVTKQ

-604 NEVKTASMATL
+604 NEVKTASLATL
-615 EATAATVMEVNN
+615 EATAATVMEVNT

-645 EPNTVVQGLPGSGT
+645 EPDTVVQGLPGSGT
-659 VNINGILKTTA
+659 VNINGVLKTTA

>member
-51 SVNGLISMVAELKE
+51 SVNGLISMVAELKQLE
-65 LEMSRL
+65 LARL

-78 PTPEPEPKDDKKK
+78 PTLDPEPKDDKKK
-91 KGNNP
+91 KGDNP

-103 ASKKGGDF
+103 ASKKSGDF

-162 KFGVMTLMDGLYN
+162 KFGVLTLMDGLYN
-175 MFKSDANVFERIIG
+175 MFKSDGSVFDRILG

-199 VFLGIRWLR
+199 VFLGIRWLK

-221 PKLIKFVTTLI
+221 PRLIKFVTTLI
-232 AGKGKQKGKGLV
+232 AGKKKGEAGGLV
-244 NLGMSVLGVK
+244 KLGMNMLGVK
-254 KKAAGGYVPLKKAA
+254 TKGKATGGYVPLKKAA

-346 PPTFIT
+346 PPTFNT
-352 NNNNNTTFNNN
+352 NNNNNATFNNN

-370 TTTNNISEYS
+370 TTTNNISQYS
-380 KGGDISERN
+380 KGGDIS
-389 ISQYSKG
+389 
-396 GDVYQKFLNN
+396 QKFLNN

-415 NEYTKSGE
+415 NEYNKGGE

-461 TTTNEYSKGGEVN
+461 TTTNQYSKGGEVN
-474 NEFLYLPQTNMGNP
+474 NEFLYLPQTNMDNP
-488 LDAFQDQS
+488 LDTFQDQS

-545 SNINTS
+545 SNINT
-551 AVQPI
+551 QPI

-579 QTPKIM
+579 KTPRVF
-585 SASTKPSVTKQ
+585 SASTKSDNITKQ

-615 EATAATVMEVNN
+615 EATAATVMEVNT
-627 KNAQAIEQAKSAT
+627 KNAQAIEQARSAT

-645 EPNTVVQGLPGSGT
+645 EPETIVQGLPGSGT
-659 VNINGILKTTA
+659 VNVNGVLKTTA

>member
-1 MAKATGV
+1 
-8 KKGSKLNFYK
+8 
-18 FVDTEEPKGKGS
+18 
-30 NPFGAT
+30 
-36 THFNNNTTAINQIGE
+36 
-51 SVNGLISMVAELKE
+51 
-65 LEMSRL
+65 
-71 EQMNKNK
+71 
-78 PTPEPEPKDDKKK
+78 
-91 KGNNP
+91 
-96 LVNFAKN
+96 
-103 ASKKGGDF
+103 
-111 LSGILGMLGNML
+111 
-123 KMFIAIP
+123 
-130 ALMWLADPANK
+130 
-141 EKLITVI
+141 
-148 KVLSK
+148 
-153 VGKFIFDFM
+153 
-162 KFGVMTLMDGLYN
+162 MDGLYN

-189 FGKALVGFAT
+189 FGKALIGFAT
-199 VFLGIRWLR
+199 VFLGIRWLK

-221 PKLIKFVTTLI
+221 PKLVKFVTTLI
-232 AGKGKQKGKGLV
+232 AGKGKSKGKGLV
-244 NLGMSVLGVK
+244 KLGMNVLGVK

-346 PPTFIT
+346 PPTFNT
-352 NNNNNTTFNNN
+352 NNNNNATFNNN

-370 TTTNNISEYS
+370 TTTNNISQYS
-380 KGGDISERN
+380 KGGDIS
-389 ISQYSKG
+389 
-396 GDVYQKFLNN
+396 QKFLNN
-406 PQTSIDNTT
+406 SQTSIDNTT
-415 NEYTKSGE
+415 NEYTKGGE

-447 NNTTLKNNRTSTNN
+447 NNTTTNQ
-461 TTTNEYSKGGEVN
+461 YSKGGEVN
-474 NEFLYLPQTNMGNP
+474 NEFLYMPQTNMDNP
-488 LDAFQDQS
+488 LDTFQDQS

-522 PLLNFAVGG
+522 PLVNFAVGG

-545 SNINTS
+545 SNINT
-551 AVQPI
+551 QPI
-556 SISTT
+556 SISTEI
-561 VSPMV
+561 SPMV

-579 QTPKIM
+579 KTPRVF
-585 SASTKPSVTKQ
+585 SASTKSDNLTKQ

-615 EATAATVMEVNN
+615 EATAATVMEVNT
-627 KNAQAIEQAKSAT
+627 KNAQAIEQARSAT

-645 EPNTVVQGLPGSGT
+645 EPETIVQGLPGSGT
-659 VNINGILKTTA
+659 VNVNGVLKTTA

>member
-1 MAKATGV
+1 
-8 KKGSKLNFYK
+8 
-18 FVDTEEPKGKGS
+18 
-30 NPFGAT
+30 
-36 THFNNNTTAINQIGE
+36 
-51 SVNGLISMVAELKE
+51 
-65 LEMSRL
+65 
-71 EQMNKNK
+71 
-78 PTPEPEPKDDKKK
+78 
-91 KGNNP
+91 
-96 LVNFAKN
+96 
-103 ASKKGGDF
+103 
-111 LSGILGMLGNML
+111 ML

-162 KFGVMTLMDGLYN
+162 KFGVITLMDGLYN
-175 MFKSDANVFERIIG
+175 MFKSDANIFERILG

-199 VFLGIRWLR
+199 VFLGIRWLK
-208 NPFKLIKDIGMVV
+208 NPLKLIKDIRAVV

-232 AGKGKQKGKGLV
+232 AGKKKGQAGGIVK
-244 NLGMSVLGVK
+244 LGMNVLGVK
-254 KKAAGGYVPLKKAA
+254 TKGRATGGYVPLKKAA

-285 GGMTTSFIGH
+285 GGMTTAFIGH

-335 GFADGG
+335 GFANGG

-352 NNNNNTTFNNN
+352 NNNNTAFNNN

-380 KGGDISERN
+380 KGGDIS
-389 ISQYSKG
+389 
-396 GDVYQKFLNN
+396 QKFLNN
-406 PQTSIDNTT
+406 SQTSIDNTT

-461 TTTNEYSKGGEVN
+461 TTTNQYSKGGEVN

-488 LDAFQDQS
+488 LDTFQDQS
-496 YNPPIGN
+496 YKPPIGN
-503 TVNYNPSPINNFSR
+503 TVNYNSSPINNFSK
-517 GGDYK
+517 GGDFK

-531 KVNNISNFSTGGSV
+531 KVNNIRNFSTGGSV
-545 SNINTS
+545 SNIST
-551 AVQPI
+551 QPI

-579 QTPKIM
+579 ETPKIM

-604 NEVKTASMATL
+604 NEVKTASLATL
-615 EATAATVMEVNN
+615 EATAATVMEVNT
-627 KNAQAIEQAKSAT
+627 KNAQAIEQARSAT

-645 EPNTVVQGLPGSGT
+645 EPETIVQGLPGSGT
-659 VNINGILKTTA
+659 VNVNGVLKTTA

>member
-36 THFNNNTTAINQIGE
+36 THFNNNTTALNQIGE
-51 SVNGLISMVAELKE
+51 SVNGLISMVAELKQLE
-65 LEMSRL
+65 LARL

-91 KGNNP
+91 GVGNP

-162 KFGVMTLMDGLYN
+162 KFGVMSLMDGLYN
-175 MFKSDANVFERIIG
+175 MFKSDGSVFDRILG
-189 FGKALVGFAT
+189 FGKAIVGLAT
-199 VFLGIRWLR
+199 VFLGIRWLK
-208 NPFKLIKDIGMVV
+208 NPFKLIKDIMSVV

-244 NLGMSVLGVK
+244 NLGKNLIMGK
-254 KKAAGGYVPLKKAA
+254 RGKAAGGYVSLKKAA

-346 PPTFIT
+346 PPTFNT
-352 NNNNNTTFNNN
+352 NNNNNATFNN
-363 NNTNTSN
+363 NTSN
-370 TTTNNISEYS
+370 TTTNNISQYS
-380 KGGDISERN
+380 KGGDIS
-389 ISQYSKG
+389 
-396 GDVYQKFLNN
+396 QKFLNN
-406 PQTSIDNTT
+406 SQTSIDNTT
-415 NEYTKSGE
+415 NEYTKGGE

-447 NNTTLKNNRTSTNN
+447 NNRTSTNN
-461 TTTNEYSKGGEVN
+461 TTTNQYSKGGEVN
-474 NEFLYLPQTNMGNP
+474 NEFLYMPQTNMDNP
-488 LDAFQDQS
+488 LDTFQDQS

-522 PLLNFAVGG
+522 PLLNFAIGG

-545 SNINTS
+545 SNINT
-551 AVQPI
+551 QPI
-556 SISTT
+556 SISTKI
-561 VSPMV
+561 SPMV

-579 QTPKIM
+579 ETPKIF
-585 SASTKPSVTKQ
+585 SASTKSDNVTKQ

-604 NEVKTASMATL
+604 NEVKTASLATL
-615 EATAATVMEVNN
+615 EATAATVMEVNT

-645 EPNTVVQGLPGSGT
+645 EPDTVVQGLPGSGT
-659 VNINGILKTTA
+659 VNINGVLKTTA

>member
-51 SVNGLISMVAELKE
+51 SVNGLISMVAELKQLE
-65 LEMSRL
+65 LARL

-78 PTPEPEPKDDKKK
+78 PTLEPEPKDDKKK

-103 ASKKGGDF
+103 ASKKSGDF

-153 VGKFIFDFM
+153 IGKFIFDFM
-162 KFGVMTLMDGLYN
+162 KFGVLTLMDGLYN
-175 MFKSDANVFERIIG
+175 MFKSDGSVFDRILG

-199 VFLGIRWLR
+199 VFLGIRWLK
-208 NPFKLIKDIGMVV
+208 NPLKLIKDIRMVV

-232 AGKGKQKGKGLV
+232 SGKGKSKGKGLV
-244 NLGMSVLGVK
+244 KLGMNVLGVK
-254 KKAAGGYVPLKKAA
+254 TKGKATGGYVPLKKAA

-346 PPTFIT
+346 PPTFNT
-352 NNNNNTTFNNN
+352 NNNNNATFNNN
-363 NNTNTSN
+363 NNTNTSTSN
-370 TTTNNISEYS
+370 TTTN
-380 KGGDISERN
+380 N

-396 GDVYQKFLNN
+396 GDISQKFLNN
-406 PQTSIDNTT
+406 SETSINNTT

-447 NNTTLKNNRTSTNN
+447 NNTTLKNNRTSTSN
-461 TTTNEYSKGGEVN
+461 TTTNQYSKGGEVN
-474 NEFLYLPQTNMGNP
+474 NEFLYLPQTNMDNP
-488 LDAFQDQS
+488 LDTFQDQS

-522 PLLNFAVGG
+522 PLVNFAVGG

-545 SNINTS
+545 SNINT
-551 AVQPI
+551 QPI
-556 SISTT
+556 SISTEI
-561 VSPMV
+561 SPMV

-579 QTPKIM
+579 KTPRVF
-585 SASTKPSVTKQ
+585 SASTKSDNLTKQ

-615 EATAATVMEVNN
+615 EATAATVMEVNT
-627 KNAQAIEQAKSAT
+627 KNAQAIEQARSAT

-645 EPNTVVQGLPGSGT
+645 EPETIVQGLPGSGT
-659 VNINGILKTTA
+659 VNVNGVLKTTA

>member
-51 SVNGLISMVAELKE
+51 SVNGLISMVAELKQLE
-65 LEMSRL
+65 LARL

-78 PTPEPEPKDDKKK
+78 PTLEPEPKDDKKK

-153 VGKFIFDFM
+153 IGKFIFDFM
-162 KFGVMTLMDGLYN
+162 KFGVLTLMDGLYN
-175 MFKSDANVFERIIG
+175 MFKSDANVFERILG

-199 VFLGIRWLR
+199 VFLGIRWLK
-208 NPFKLIKDIGMVV
+208 NPLKLIKDIRSVV

-232 AGKGKQKGKGLV
+232 SGKGKSKGKGLV
-244 NLGMSVLGVK
+244 KGIINVATGK
-254 KKAAGGYVPLKKAA
+254 KGRAAGGYVPLKKAA

-346 PPTFIT
+346 PPTFNT
-352 NNNNNTTFNNN
+352 NNNNNATFNNN
-363 NNTNTSN
+363 NNTNTSTSN
-370 TTTNNISEYS
+370 TTTN
-380 KGGDISERN
+380 N

-396 GDVYQKFLNN
+396 GDISQKFLNN
-406 PQTSIDNTT
+406 SQTSIDNTT

-447 NNTTLKNNRTSTNN
+447 NNTTLKNNRTSTSN
-461 TTTNEYSKGGEVN
+461 TTTNQYSKGGEVN
-474 NEFLYLPQTNMGNP
+474 NEFLYLPQTNMDNP
-488 LDAFQDQS
+488 LDTFQDQS

-522 PLLNFAVGG
+522 PLVNFAVGG

-545 SNINTS
+545 SNINT
-551 AVQPI
+551 QPI
-556 SISTT
+556 SISTEI
-561 VSPMV
+561 SPMV

-579 QTPKIM
+579 KTPRVF
-585 SASTKPSVTKQ
+585 SASTKSDNLTKQ

-615 EATAATVMEVNN
+615 EATAATVMEVNT
-627 KNAQAIEQAKSAT
+627 KNAQAIEQARSAT

-645 EPNTVVQGLPGSGT
+645 EPETIVQGLPGSGT
-659 VNINGILKTTA
+659 VNVNGVLKTTA

>member
-36 THFNNNTTAINQIGE
+36 THFNNNTTALNQIGE
-51 SVNGLISMVAELKE
+51 SVNGLISMVAELKQLE
-65 LEMSRL
+65 LARL

-91 KGNNP
+91 GVGNP

-162 KFGVMTLMDGLYN
+162 KFGVMSLMDGLYN
-175 MFKSDANVFERIIG
+175 MFKSDGSVFDRILG
-189 FGKALVGFAT
+189 FGKALIGFST
-199 VFLGIRWLR
+199 VFLGIRWLK
-208 NPFKLIKDIGMVV
+208 NPFKLIKDIMSVV

-244 NLGMSVLGVK
+244 NLGKNLIMGK
-254 KKAAGGYVPLKKAA
+254 RGKAAGGYVSLKKAA

-346 PPTFIT
+346 PPTFNT

-363 NNTNTSN
+363 TSN
-370 TTTNNISEYS
+370 TTTNNISQYS
-380 KGGDISERN
+380 KGGDIS
-389 ISQYSKG
+389 
-396 GDVYQKFLNN
+396 QKFLNN
-406 PQTSIDNTT
+406 SQTSIDNTT
-415 NEYTKSGE
+415 NEYTKGGE

-447 NNTTLKNNRTSTNN
+447 NNRTSTNN
-461 TTTNEYSKGGEVN
+461 TTTNQYSKGGEVN
-474 NEFLYLPQTNMGNP
+474 NEFLYMPQTNMDNP
-488 LDAFQDQS
+488 LDTFQDQS

-522 PLLNFAVGG
+522 PLLNFATGG

-545 SNINTS
+545 SNINT
-551 AVQPI
+551 QPI
-556 SISTT
+556 SISTKI
-561 VSPMV
+561 SPMV

-579 QTPKIM
+579 ETPKIF
-585 SASTKPSVTKQ
+585 SASTKSDNVTKQ

-604 NEVKTASMATL
+604 NEVKTASLATL
-615 EATAATVMEVNN
+615 EATAATVMEVNT

-645 EPNTVVQGLPGSGT
+645 EPDTVVQGLPGSGT
-659 VNINGILKTTA
+659 VNINGVLKTTA

>member
-78 PTPEPEPKDDKKK
+78 PTLEPEPKDDKKK
-91 KGNNP
+91 KAGNP

-162 KFGVMTLMDGLYN
+162 KFGVLTLMDGLYN
-175 MFKSDANVFERIIG
+175 MFKSDGSVFDRILG

-199 VFLGIRWLR
+199 VFLGIRWLK
-208 NPFKLIKDIGMVV
+208 NPLKLIKDIKSVV
-221 PKLIKFVTTLI
+221 PKLVKFVTTLI
-232 AGKGKQKGKGLV
+232 SGKGKSKGKGLV
-244 NLGMSVLGVK
+244 KLGMNVLGVK

-346 PPTFIT
+346 PPTFNT
-352 NNNNNTTFNNN
+352 NNNNNATFNNN

-370 TTTNNISEYS
+370 TTTNNISQYS
-380 KGGDISERN
+380 KGGDIS
-389 ISQYSKG
+389 
-396 GDVYQKFLNN
+396 QKFLNN
-406 PQTSIDNTT
+406 SQTSIDNTT
-415 NEYTKSGE
+415 NEYTKGGE

-447 NNTTLKNNRTSTNN
+447 NNTTTNQ
-461 TTTNEYSKGGEVN
+461 YSKGGEVN
-474 NEFLYLPQTNMGNP
+474 NEFLYLPQTNMDNP
-488 LDAFQDQS
+488 LDTFQDQS

-522 PLLNFAVGG
+522 PLVNFAVGG

-545 SNINTS
+545 SNINT
-551 AVQPI
+551 QPI
-556 SISTT
+556 SISTEI
-561 VSPMV
+561 SPMV

-579 QTPKIM
+579 QTPKVF
-585 SASTKPSVTKQ
+585 SASTKSDNLTKQ

-615 EATAATVMEVNN
+615 EATAATVMEVNT
-627 KNAQAIEQAKSAT
+627 KNAQAIEQARSAT

-645 EPNTVVQGLPGSGT
+645 EPETIVQGLPGSGT
-659 VNINGILKTTA
+659 VNVNGVLKTTA

>member
-36 THFNNNTTAINQIGE
+36 THFNNNTTALNQIGE
-51 SVNGLISMVAELKE
+51 SVNGLISMVAELKQLE
-65 LEMSRL
+65 LARL

-91 KGNNP
+91 GVGNP

-162 KFGVMTLMDGLYN
+162 KFGVMSLMDGLYN
-175 MFKSDANVFERIIG
+175 MFKSDGSVFDRILG
-189 FGKALVGFAT
+189 FGKALIGFST
-199 VFLGIRWLR
+199 VFLGIRWLK
-208 NPFKLIKDIGMVV
+208 NPFKLIKDIMSVV

-244 NLGMSVLGVK
+244 NLGKNLIMGK
-254 KKAAGGYVPLKKAA
+254 RGKAAGGYVSLKKAA

-346 PPTFIT
+346 PPTFNT
-352 NNNNNTTFNNN
+352 NNNNNATFNN
-363 NNTNTSN
+363 NTSN
-370 TTTNNISEYS
+370 TTTNNISQYS
-380 KGGDISERN
+380 KGGDIS
-389 ISQYSKG
+389 
-396 GDVYQKFLNN
+396 QKFLNN
-406 PQTSIDNTT
+406 SQTSIDNTT

-447 NNTTLKNNRTSTNN
+447 NNRTSTNN
-461 TTTNEYSKGGEVN
+461 TTTNQYSKGGEVN
-474 NEFLYLPQTNMGNP
+474 NEFLYMPQTNMDNP
-488 LDAFQDQS
+488 LDTFQDQS

-522 PLLNFAVGG
+522 PLLNFATGG

-545 SNINTS
+545 SNINT
-551 AVQPI
+551 QPI
-556 SISTT
+556 SISTKI
-561 VSPMV
+561 SPMV

-579 QTPKIM
+579 ETPKIF
-585 SASTKPSVTKQ
+585 SASTKSDNVTKQ

-604 NEVKTASMATL
+604 NEVKTASLATL

-645 EPNTVVQGLPGSGT
+645 EPDTVVQGLPGSGT
-659 VNINGILKTTA
+659 VNINGVLKTTA

>member
-1 MAKATGV
+1 MKTKGRAT
-8 KKGSKLNFYK
+8 
-18 FVDTEEPKGKGS
+18 
-30 NPFGAT
+30 
-36 THFNNNTTAINQIGE
+36 
-51 SVNGLISMVAELKE
+51 
-65 LEMSRL
+65 
-71 EQMNKNK
+71 
-78 PTPEPEPKDDKKK
+78 
-91 KGNNP
+91 
-96 LVNFAKN
+96 
-103 ASKKGGDF
+103 
-111 LSGILGMLGNML
+111 
-123 KMFIAIP
+123 
-130 ALMWLADPANK
+130 
-141 EKLITVI
+141 
-148 KVLSK
+148 
-153 VGKFIFDFM
+153 
-162 KFGVMTLMDGLYN
+162 
-175 MFKSDANVFERIIG
+175 
-189 FGKALVGFAT
+189 
-199 VFLGIRWLR
+199 
-208 NPFKLIKDIGMVV
+208 
-221 PKLIKFVTTLI
+221 
-232 AGKGKQKGKGLV
+232 
-244 NLGMSVLGVK
+244 
-254 KKAAGGYVPLKKAA
+254 GGYVPLKKAA

-352 NNNNNTTFNNN
+352 NNNNNATFNSN

-370 TTTNNISEYS
+370 TTTNNVSQYS
-380 KGGDISERN
+380 KGGDISQKN

-396 GDVYQKFLNN
+396 GDISQKFLNN
-406 PQTSIDNTT
+406 SQTSIDNTT

-461 TTTNEYSKGGEVN
+461 TTTNQYSKGGEVN

-488 LDAFQDQS
+488 LDTFQDQS
-496 YNPPIGN
+496 YKPPIGN
-503 TVNYNPSPINNFSR
+503 TVNYNSSPINNFSK
-517 GGDYK
+517 GGDFK

-545 SNINTS
+545 SNINT
-551 AVQPI
+551 QPI

-579 QTPKIM
+579 ETPKIM

-604 NEVKTASMATL
+604 NEVKTASLATL
-615 EATAATVMEVNN
+615 EATAATVMEVNT
-627 KNAQAIEQAKSAT
+627 KNAQAIEQARSAT

-645 EPNTVVQGLPGSGT
+645 EPETIVQGLPGSGT
-659 VNINGILKTTA
+659 VNVNGILKTTA

>member
-18 FVDTEEPKGKGS
+18 FVETEEPKGKGS

-65 LEMSRL
+65 LELARL
-71 EQMNKNK
+71 DQINKNK
-78 PTPEPEPKDDKKK
+78 PKPELESKDDKKK
-91 KGNNP
+91 KAGNP

-162 KFGVMTLMDGLYN
+162 KFGVITLMDGLYN
-175 MFKSDANVFERIIG
+175 MFKSDANIFERILG

-199 VFLGIRWLR
+199 VFLGIRWLK
-208 NPFKLIKDIGMVV
+208 NPLKLIKDIRAVV

-232 AGKGKQKGKGLV
+232 AGKKKGQAGGIVK
-244 NLGMSVLGVK
+244 LGMNVLGVK
-254 KKAAGGYVPLKKAA
+254 TKGRATGGYVPLKKAA

-285 GGMTTSFIGH
+285 GGMTTAFIGH

-335 GFADGG
+335 GFANGG

-352 NNNNNTTFNNN
+352 NNNNTAFNNN

-380 KGGDISERN
+380 KGGDIS
-389 ISQYSKG
+389 
-396 GDVYQKFLNN
+396 QKFLNN
-406 PQTSIDNTT
+406 SQTSIDNTT

-461 TTTNEYSKGGEVN
+461 TTTNQYSKGGEVN

-488 LDAFQDQS
+488 LDTFQDQS
-496 YNPPIGN
+496 YKPPIGN
-503 TVNYNPSPINNFSR
+503 TVNYNSSPINNFSK
-517 GGDYK
+517 GGDFK

-545 SNINTS
+545 SNIST
-551 AVQPI
+551 QPI

-561 VSPMV
+561 VSPMI

-579 QTPKIM
+579 ETPKIM

-604 NEVKTASMATL
+604 NEVKTASLATL
-615 EATAATVMEVNN
+615 EATAATVMEVNT
-627 KNAQAIEQAKSAT
+627 KNAQAIEQARSAT

-645 EPNTVVQGLPGSGT
+645 EPETIVQGLPGSGT
-659 VNINGILKTTA
+659 VNVNGVLKTTA

>member
-18 FVDTEEPKGKGS
+18 FVETEEPKGKGS

-65 LEMSRL
+65 LELARL
-71 EQMNKNK
+71 DQINKNK
-78 PTPEPEPKDDKKK
+78 PKPEPESKDDKKK
-91 KGNNP
+91 KAGNP

-175 MFKSDANVFERIIG
+175 MFKSDANIFERILG

-199 VFLGIRWLR
+199 VFLGIRWLK
-208 NPFKLIKDIGMVV
+208 NPLKLIKDIRAVV

-232 AGKGKQKGKGLV
+232 AGKKKGQAGGIVK
-244 NLGMSVLGVK
+244 LGMNVLGVK
-254 KKAAGGYVPLKKAA
+254 TKGRATGGYVPLKKAA

-352 NNNNNTTFNNN
+352 NNNNTTFNNN
-363 NNTNTSN
+363 NNTSN

-380 KGGDISERN
+380 KGGDISQKN

-396 GDVYQKFLNN
+396 GDISQKFLNN
-406 PQTSIDNTT
+406 SQTSIDNTT

-461 TTTNEYSKGGEVN
+461 TTTNQYSKGGEVN

-488 LDAFQDQS
+488 LDTFQDQS
-496 YNPPIGN
+496 YKPPIGN
-503 TVNYNPSPINNFSR
+503 TVNYNSSPINNFSK
-517 GGDYK
+517 GGDFK

-545 SNINTS
+545 SNIST
-551 AVQPI
+551 QPI

-579 QTPKIM
+579 ETPKIM

-604 NEVKTASMATL
+604 NEVKTASLATL
-615 EATAATVMEVNN
+615 EATAATVMEVNT
-627 KNAQAIEQAKSAT
+627 KNAQAIEQARSAT

-645 EPNTVVQGLPGSGT
+645 EPETIVQGLPGSGT
-659 VNINGILKTTA
+659 VNVNGVLKTTA

>member
-51 SVNGLISMVAELKE
+51 SVNGLISMVAELKQLE
-65 LEMSRL
+65 LARL

-78 PTPEPEPKDDKKK
+78 PTLEPEPKDDKKK

-153 VGKFIFDFM
+153 IGKFIFDFM
-162 KFGVMTLMDGLYN
+162 KFGVLTLMDGLYN
-175 MFKSDANVFERIIG
+175 MFKSDANVFERILG

-199 VFLGIRWLR
+199 VFLGIRWLK
-208 NPFKLIKDIGMVV
+208 NPLKLIKDIKSVV

-232 AGKGKQKGKGLV
+232 SGKGKSKGKGLV
-244 NLGMSVLGVK
+244 KGIINVATGK
-254 KKAAGGYVPLKKAA
+254 KGRAAGGYVPLKKAA

-346 PPTFIT
+346 PPTFNT
-352 NNNNNTTFNNN
+352 NNNNNTTFSNN

-370 TTTNNISEYS
+370 TTTNNISQYS
-380 KGGDISERN
+380 KGGDIS
-389 ISQYSKG
+389 
-396 GDVYQKFLNN
+396 QKFLNN
-406 PQTSIDNTT
+406 SETSINNTT

-447 NNTTLKNNRTSTNN
+447 NNTTLKNNRTSTSN
-461 TTTNEYSKGGEVN
+461 TTTNQYSKGGEVN
-474 NEFLYLPQTNMGNP
+474 NEFLYLPQTNMDNP
-488 LDAFQDQS
+488 LDTFQDQS

-522 PLLNFAVGG
+522 PLVNFAVGG

-545 SNINTS
+545 SNINT
-551 AVQPI
+551 QPI
-556 SISTT
+556 SISTEI
-561 VSPMV
+561 SPMV

-579 QTPKIM
+579 KTPRVF
-585 SASTKPSVTKQ
+585 SASTKSDNLTKQ

-604 NEVKTASMATL
+604 NEVKTASLATL
-615 EATAATVMEVNN
+615 EATAATVMEVNT
-627 KNAQAIEQAKSAT
+627 KNAQAIEQARSAT

-645 EPNTVVQGLPGSGT
+645 EPETIVQGLPGSGT
-659 VNINGILKTTA
+659 VNINGVLKTTA

>member
-51 SVNGLISMVAELKE
+51 SVNGLISMVAELKQLE
-65 LEMSRL
+65 LARL

-78 PTPEPEPKDDKKK
+78 PTLEPEPKDDKKK

-189 FGKALVGFAT
+189 FGKALIGFAT
-199 VFLGIRWLR
+199 VFLGIRWLK

-221 PKLIKFVTTLI
+221 PKLVKFVTTLI
-232 AGKGKQKGKGLV
+232 AGKGKSKGKGLV
-244 NLGMSVLGVK
+244 KGIINVATGK
-254 KKAAGGYVPLKKAA
+254 KGRAAGGYVPLKKAA

-346 PPTFIT
+346 PPTFNT
-352 NNNNNTTFNNN
+352 NNNNNATFNNN

-370 TTTNNISEYS
+370 TTTNNISQYS
-380 KGGDISERN
+380 KGGDIS
-389 ISQYSKG
+389 
-396 GDVYQKFLNN
+396 QKFLNN
-406 PQTSIDNTT
+406 SQTSIDNTT

-447 NNTTLKNNRTSTNN
+447 NNTTTNQ
-461 TTTNEYSKGGEVN
+461 YSKGGEVN
-474 NEFLYLPQTNMGNP
+474 NEFLYLPQTNMDNP
-488 LDAFQDQS
+488 LDTFQDQS

-522 PLLNFAVGG
+522 PLVNFAVGG

-545 SNINTS
+545 SNINT
-551 AVQPI
+551 QPI
-556 SISTT
+556 SISTEI
-561 VSPMV
+561 SPMV

-579 QTPKIM
+579 QTPKVF
-585 SASTKPSVTKQ
+585 SASTKSDNLTKQ

-615 EATAATVMEVNN
+615 EATAATVMEVNT
-627 KNAQAIEQAKSAT
+627 KNAQAIEQARSAT

-645 EPNTVVQGLPGSGT
+645 EPETIVQGLPGSGT
-659 VNINGILKTTA
+659 VNVNGVLKTTA